1 MKFEANISSVG
12 LRFGGQTAAR
22 RWGADG
28 VLMATDKSEGPLAG
42 LTVIEICQALA
53 GPYACMMLSDMGARV
68 IKVEK
73 PGGDDS
79 RGMPPHFVNG
89 TSTYFMSINR
99 GKESVVLDLKKPA
112 AREAL
117 LKLVAKADIVVENNR
132 PGVLAK
138 LGLSFEAFKAANP
151 KIVLCSISG
160 FGQDGPYR
168 DLPAYDMI
176 VQAMSGGMSVTGEPG
191 GAPVRSGVPIGDM
204 CAGMTGALAAVSA
217 LHAAQASG
225 QAQHAD
231 VSMLDVQVSML
242 SYQMAHHLATGI
254 VPTLQGRAH
263 SGIPE
268 MGAYKC
274 QDGLEVMIAPLAAHM
289 WPWICKALELDDL
302 AADPELASRAGR
314 IKQRA
319 MVKTRMQE
327 AFEKR
332 PLAEWLERMRAAGV
346 PASGINDF
354 AQVIADPQIAHRKMV
369 ANVHYDGVPTR
380 LIGSPMKFDGIQQRY
395 IDPPVLGAHGM
406 DILTRDAGLSY
417 EQAAKILEEK
427 QASS

>member
-1 MKFEANISSVG
+1 MPTV
-12 LRFGGQTAAR
+12 QP
-22 RWGADG
+22 
-28 VLMATDKSEGPLAG
+28 EGPLAG

-79 RGMPPHFVNG
+79 RGMPPHYVNG

-99 GKESVVLDLKKPA
+99 GKESIVLDLKTAEGKTT
-112 AREAL
+112 L

-132 PGVLAK
+132 PGVLEK
-138 LGLSFEAFKAANP
+138 LGLGFEDFKAANK
-151 KIVLCSISG
+151 KIVVCSISG

-191 GAPVRSGVPIGDM
+191 GSPVRSGVPIGDM

-217 LHAAQASG
+217 LRTAQATG

-242 SYQMAHHLATGI
+242 SYQMAYHLATGV

-274 QDGLEVMIAPLAAHM
+274 QDGLELMIAPLAAHM
-289 WPWICKALELDDL
+289 WPWVCKALELDDL
-302 AADPELASRAGR
+302 AADPELSTRAGR

-319 MVKTRMQE
+319 MVKARMQE

-332 PLAEWLERMRAAGV
+332 PLAQWLERMRAAGV

-354 AQVIADPQIAHRKMV
+354 AQVIADPQIAHRKLV

-380 LIGSPMKFDGIQQRY
+380 LIGSPMKFDGVTQHY
-395 IDPPVLGAHGM
+395 IDPPVLGAHGL
-406 DILTRDAGLSY
+406 DILTEDLGMS
-417 EQAAKILEEK
+417 AAEAQVILDTQGQGK
-427 QASS
+427 VGDR

>member
-1 MKFEANISSVG
+1 MASV
-12 LRFGGQTAAR
+12 Q
-22 RWGADG
+22 
-28 VLMATDKSEGPLAG
+28 SEGPLAG

-79 RGMPPHFVNG
+79 RGMPPHYVKG

-99 GKESVVLDLKKPA
+99 GKESIVLDLKTSEGKA
-112 AREAL
+112 TL

-132 PGVLAK
+132 PGVLEK
-138 LGLSFEAFKAANP
+138 LGLGFEDFKAANP
-151 KIVLCSISG
+151 KIVVCSISG

-191 GAPVRSGVPIGDM
+191 GSPVRSGVPIGDM

-217 LHAAQASG
+217 LRTAQATG

-242 SYQMAHHLATGI
+242 SYQMAYHLATGV

-274 QDGLEVMIAPLAAHM
+274 QDGLELMIAPLAAHM
-289 WPWICKALELDDL
+289 WPWVCKALELDDL
-302 AADPELASRAGR
+302 ATDPELATRAGR

-327 AFEKR
+327 AFERR
-332 PLAEWLERMRAAGV
+332 PLAEWLQRMRAAGV

-354 AQVIADPQIAHRKMV
+354 AQVIADPQIAHRKLV

-380 LIGSPMKFDGIQQRY
+380 LIGSPVKFKGVPQHY
-395 IDPPVLGAHGM
+395 IDPPMLGAHGM
-406 DILTRDAGLSY
+406 DILTEYLGMSPEEASATLSK
-417 EQAAKILEEK
+417 QGQEK
-427 QASS
+427 VGDR